1 MVTDLLATCA
11 RGNTRGIDTICCTI
25 FSEDELIEIISSNE
39 INIYRKRPFM
49 KFLVSVYM
57 DAHGDRVVKKSE
69 YYEKNRYNKILHV
82 KPPKRDKT
90 PYEGQY

>member
-1 MVTDLLATCA
+1 M
-11 RGNTRGIDTICCTI
+11 
-25 FSEDELIEIISSNE
+25 S
-39 INIYRKRPFM
+39 FM